1 MGSVPAFTS
10 RLCFRWELLLWD
22 VALAGMRFHLTTRIG
37 AAIVAV
43 LMTVALGSFPPT
55 AEARTPVKVAKAKAK
70 AKVSKAK
77 SSKARV
83 SKAKVSK
90 ARSAKKKVVRGKVA
104 KVAVTKKRGKGVK
117 AARAP
122 SRPSLR
128 LVNGLPVLKA
138 SVAYVIDQDSGQ
150 VLLGKNDDDVR
161 PIASLTKLMTGVIIA
176 DAKLPLDERIT
187 ITQDDVDRLKGSSSR
202 LRVGTE
208 LTRGQALHLTLMSSE
223 NRAAHALARTYPGG
237 ERAFVEAMNNKAK
250 QLGMDQTHYVEPT
263 GLSSENQSS
272 ARDLALLADAAHDRP
287 LLRKYSTSP
296 GYRLELD
303 KGALQYVNSNQLV
316 REGDWPIGLQK
327 TGYISEA
334 GQCLVVQTKVKDR
347 NLIMVFLD
355 SASKVTR
362 IRDAEIVK
370 RWLRTRPAVASTA
383 SAGGT

>member
-1 MGSVPAFTS
+1 
-10 RLCFRWELLLWD
+10 
-22 VALAGMRFHLTTRIG
+22 MRFHLTTRIG

-43 LMTVALGSFPPT
+43 LMTVTLGSISPA
-55 AEARTPVKVAKAKAK
+55 AEARTPAK
-70 AKVSKAK
+70 
-77 SSKARV
+77 V

-90 ARSAKKKVVRGKVA
+90 AKVSKSKVSKAKVAKASSAKKAKVVRGKA
-104 KVAVTKKRGKGVK
+104 TKVAVKKRGKGVK
-117 AARAP
+117 RTFARAP
-122 SRPSLR
+122 SRPLLR

-138 SVAYVIDQDSGQ
+138 SVAFVIDQDSGQ

-237 ERAFVEAMNNKAK
+237 ERAFVEAMNNKAR

-272 ARDLALLADAAHDRP
+272 ARDLAMLADAAYDRP

-303 KGALQYVNSNQLV
+303 KGALQYVNSNRLV

-370 RWLRTRPAVASTA
+370 RWLRTRPAVAATA
-383 SAGGT
+383 AAGGT